1 MKKTILISALVALT
15 SLCAPAAK
23 NTAKTDTLRVTTTPQ
38 MHCSGCENRIK
49 QNIRFVKGVK
59 KIETSVEKQTVT
71 IIYDKTKSTPAYF
84 TAAFKKIGYTITP
97 VKKEL
102 RKRKDIIWWIREK

>member
-1 MKKTILISALVALT
+1 MKKTILITAIMALT
-15 SLCAPAAK
+15 SLCASAAK
-23 NTAKTDTLRVTTTPQ
+23 TPAKTDTLCVTTTPQ

-71 IIYDKTKSTPAYF
+71 IIYDKSKSSPADF

-97 VKKEL
+97 IKK
-102 RKRKDIIWWIREK
+102 